1 MKPISI
7 SEADLARLLQ
17 ENAALSTQVT
27 ELQVAG
33 TALVTRMRQFAKH
46 EVDIRVKR
54 VGRHAL
60 SEPSQLPPDHP
71 VNQIPWPYMPRYQ
84 TAGSVGLDLY
94 TTEPFFLTTGKRAR
108 LPTGIA
114 IELPPGY
121 KGAVLPRS
129 GLSLKHGVLAIT
141 GSVDWDYRGEISVV
155 VHNIGSEAYNIKA
168 GDRIAQLVIVPVMRA
183 NLVEVD
189 ELSETKRGADGFGST
204 GDT

>member
-1 MKPISI
+1 MKLISI

-27 ELQVAG
+27 ELQTAG

-54 VGRHAL
+54 TATNMPV
-60 SEPSQLPPDHP
+60 SQRPL
-71 VNQIPWPYMPRYQ
+71 PRYQ
-84 TAGSVGLDLY
+84 TDGSVGLDLY

-114 IELPPGY
+114 IEIPPGY

-155 VHNIGSEAYNIKA
+155 VHNIGGEAYNIKA

-189 ELSETKRGADGFGST
+189 ELTETKRGADGFGST
-204 GDT
+204 GDA